1 MQSLL
6 KAMNRDLQG
15 LWIARLARDPLLV
28 SGLLLPVWCVGACT
42 RFLMTRC
49 TIPTFVNVFAGNLLC
64 RDGGGC
70 LYTVIQWKT
79 AASVLQRQASAN
91 GIGE

>member
-1 MQSLL
+1 MPRVEIENSRPQMVGL
-6 KAMNRDLQG
+6 KHNSIRQHG
-15 LWIARLARDPLLV
+15 
-28 SGLLLPVWCVGACT
+28 
-42 RFLMTRC
+42 
-49 TIPTFVNVFAGNLLC
+49 

-91 GIGE
+91 GTGE